1 VREPCLPS
9 WPAWRRGRGFPM
21 SDANAK
27 REANLAAKEAAKKEQ
42 NAQIAAGKKAK
53 AAEREAANKQQQQQ
67 ESAKA
72 AQQAEAGKQRDAK
85 VATREQQKK
94 EEQEARTKARKAKE
108 ASSKYSKK
116 DVLDLKKVFD
126 DYDADRSGKVSLDEW
141 TRGLENKKKKNAI
154 PAGQRSTLEQ
164 RKAQEG
170 TSILDISESVFHE
183 VDKDGDGD
191 ITFRE
196 LLKLMFSFAT
206 PEEIATMLSWV
217 APDPEPEP
225 PPKPTLSPA
234 NLNQIKKLFKQ
245 YDKNKDGS
253 VNMSELKTG
262 LKKLGVDIAED
273 LDRWMKDFDADGN
286 QQLDETEFIAF
297 MESTEAFYD

>member
-1 VREPCLPS
+1 
-9 WPAWRRGRGFPM
+9 M
-21 SDANAK
+21 
-27 REANLAAKEAAKKEQ
+27 Q
-42 NAQIAAGKKAK
+42 
-53 AAEREAANKQQQQQ
+53 
-67 ESAKA
+67 
-72 AQQAEAGKQRDAK
+72 
-85 VATREQQKK
+85 
-94 EEQEARTKARKAKE
+94 
-108 ASSKYSKK
+108 
-116 DVLDLKKVFD
+116 
-126 DYDADRSGKVSLDEW
+126 
-141 TRGLENKKKKNAI
+141 
-154 PAGQRSTLEQ
+154 AGQRSTLEQ

-191 ITFRE
+191 VRDALRAHTAATRPCARHGGCGRLCEGACTQAAELRVCVGRAQITFRE